1 MMLKNL
7 FSILSVIVFCIAFC
21 CGCMS
26 VDCVITESFPPTEDV
41 KKFDK
46 NSDIPYEYKVIGVCQ
61 TEGNYTEYSYDDMM
75 QKIIEKAAEN
85 GADGVLFVGMRV
97 VPTGRVVQTSPL
109 QTSIDAAS
117 AASANTWEEIGRDF
131 GGGYGSIRS
140 KTFGTA
146 QTYDRII
153 RARLIRFVRNDKG
166 ELILRSKEAR
176 NAAESV
182 APLKKIKD
190 IKKEQENAKAN

>member
-1 MMLKNL
+1 MLRKYDICL
-7 FSILSVIVFCIAFC
+7 LSAALAVVFFL

-26 VDCVITESFPPTEDV
+26 VDCVISESYPATEKVE
-41 KKFDK
+41 KFDK
-46 NSDIPYEYKVIGVCQ
+46 AVEIPYEYSVIGICQ
-61 TEGNYTEYSYDDMM
+61 TEGNYTEFSYDDMLNRIVSEGM
-75 QKIIEKAAEN
+75 KN
-85 GADGVLFVGMRV
+85 GADGVLILGMRV

-109 QTSIDAAS
+109 QTSIDASS
-117 AASANTWEEIGRDF
+117 AATTDTWEEIGRDF